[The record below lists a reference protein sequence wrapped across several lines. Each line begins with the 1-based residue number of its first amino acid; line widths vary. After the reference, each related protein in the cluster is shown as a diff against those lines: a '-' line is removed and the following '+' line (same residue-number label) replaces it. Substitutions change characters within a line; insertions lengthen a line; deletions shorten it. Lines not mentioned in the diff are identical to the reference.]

1 MCEHRVYIFLCVK
14 IGYANTRAYDYGGVN
29 MARNNRNTEF
39 QQRQVKCYNI
49 YGGVYADVP
58 DVV

>member
-1 MCEHRVYIFLCVK
+1 MS
-14 IGYANTRAYDYGGVN
+14 IGYANTRANDYGGVN
-29 MARNNRNTEF
+29 MARNNRITEF